1 MKRLFLIAAAG
12 AVALSAPATA
22 QLGQREVIISP
33 PEPAVA
39 FPSPAQIPLPP
50 NGCVWAGRSFSDGAQ
65 FCVATKLI
73 ESCTGGR
80 WTMTPSEACTSS
92 PLDTK

>member
-1 MKRLFLIAAAG
+1 MRTLAIVTIGAAVFSGSAAAQF
-12 AVALSAPATA
+12 A
-22 QLGQREVIISP
+22 QREVIISP

-65 FCVATKLI
+65 FCAATKLI
-73 ESCTGGR
+73 ETCTAGR
-80 WTMTPSEACTSS
+80 WSMTPSDACTSS
-92 PLDTK
+92 SLETK

>member
-1 MKRLFLIAAAG
+1 MRKLIIVVAG
-12 AVALSAPATA
+12 AAALSAPASA
-22 QLGQREVIISP
+22 QPAREVIVSP
-33 PEPAVA
+33 PEPAVS

-73 ESCTGGR
+73 ETCAGGR
-80 WTMTPSEACTSS
+80 WTMTPSEACTTT
-92 PLDTK
+92 PLGPR

>member
-1 MKRLFLIAAAG
+1 MRRLVIVAAG
-12 AVALSAPATA
+12 AAALSGPAGA
-22 QLGQREVIISP
+22 QSIPREVIISP

-73 ESCTGGR
+73 ETCTGGR
-80 WTMTPSEACTSS
+80 WTMTPSEACASS
-92 PLDTK
+92 PPETK

>member
-1 MKRLFLIAAAG
+1 MRRLIIVASG
-12 AVALSAPATA
+12 AVALSGPAGA

-33 PEPAVA
+33 PEPVVA

-65 FCVATKLI
+65 FCVANKLI
-73 ESCTGGR
+73 ETCSGGR
-80 WTMTPSEACTSS
+80 WTMMPSEACTSS